1 MLSVTRNATE
11 SPLLRLPPEI
21 RNIIWYL
28 TLTYELVKLPSIIGT
43 IGGAIRYR
51 HDRNVDVPNFD
62 RLDDNARQCE
72 ITSSAFRLPEVC
84 RQVYSETNLMAYS
97 RSTFTFDF
105 CSLRH
110 CHDLKDLKPVQ
121 KRAIT
126 SIELDPLAFKW
137 YTAFNNRFNKIDL
150 LGSHYK
156 PLKRKMLFPN
166 LQRIIINKLA
176 LEVLKYDAIQD
187 RVHVGDWKELLTQ
200 AFRLREHP
208 DVEIVFKDPDPSW

>member
-126 SIELDPLAFKW
+126 SIELDPIAVKR
-137 YTAFNNRFNKIDL
+137 YTWLNGNFDSIDL
-150 LGSHYK
+150 LVWWYR
-156 PLKRKMLFPN
+156 PLKEMFFPN

-176 LEVLKYDAIQD
+176 LEVWKHDARQCQ
-187 RVHVGDWKELLTQ
+187 VHVGDWKELLTQ

-208 DVEIVFKDPDPSW
+208 DVEIVIKDPDPSW

>member
-21 RNIIWYL
+21 RNTIWYL
-28 TLTYELVKLPSIIGT
+28 TLTYELVKLPSVWGT
-43 IGGAIRYR
+43 KGGAVRFR
-51 HDRNVDVPNFD
+51 HDRDIDVPNLDVF
-62 RLDDNARQCE
+62 DDNARQFE

-105 CSLRH
+105 FSLRRR
-110 CHDLKDLKPVQ
+110 HDLKELKPVQ

-126 SIELDPLAFKW
+126 SIELDPIAVKR
-137 YTAFNNRFNKIDL
+137 YTWLNGNFDSIDL
-150 LGSHYK
+150 LGWWYR
-156 PLKRKMLFPN
+156 PLKEMFFPN

-176 LEVLKYDAIQD
+176 LEVWKHDARQCQ
-187 RVHVGDWKELLTQ
+187 VHVGDWKELLTQ

-208 DVEIVFKDPDPSW
+208 DVEIVIKDPDPSW